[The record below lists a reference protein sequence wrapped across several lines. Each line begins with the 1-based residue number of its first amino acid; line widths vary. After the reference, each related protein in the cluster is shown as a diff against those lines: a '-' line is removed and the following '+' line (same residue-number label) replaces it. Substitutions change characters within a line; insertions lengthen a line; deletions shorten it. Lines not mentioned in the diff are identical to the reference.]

1 LLPAEK
7 RSELPEL
14 LRQACTSGVRSES
27 QLRRQDGTL
36 LPVQLSLSSIPLEE
50 CGRGICVVAADVSEQ
65 KRVEEEVRRLNVELE
80 KQVSRRTAELQ
91 AANQELEAFNY
102 AVAHDL
108 RAPVRHIHGFS
119 DILDQDAASTLSA
132 DGRHALDCIRTGTL
146 RMERLL
152 ESLLNLS
159 RFGRQAVHRENVPL
173 KQLVEDVI
181 ADLTP
186 EIVERQ
192 IEWKIGNLPA
202 VDCDPALMKIVFAN
216 LLSNAVKFT
225 RPRSVATIEI
235 GQQMRKGE
243 RVLFVRDNGAGFDMK
258 YADQL
263 FGVFQ
268 RLHHDKDF
276 EGTGVGLATAHR
288 ILQKHGGTIWA
299 EAGLDKGATFY
310 FTCEDKEVIREHEA
324 LALEAM

>member
-1 LLPAEK
+1 
-7 RSELPEL
+7 
-14 LRQACTSGVRSES
+14 
-27 QLRRQDGTL
+27 
-36 LPVQLSLSSIPLEE
+36 
-50 CGRGICVVAADVSEQ
+50 VVAADVSEQ